1 MRHQKLMVYGVT
13 FYQSSP
19 RQDKCRRRPGGEH
32 RRDPA
37 MLETFYR
44 TIPVMSENNLG
55 VRRERPAR
63 IGLKRSSSA
72 LKMIA
77 GSIRSLPVK

>member
-1 MRHQKLMVYGVT
+1 MEALFAEG
-13 FYQSSP
+13 
-19 RQDKCRRRPGGEH
+19 
-32 RRDPA
+32 PA

-55 VRRERPAR
+55 VPRERPAR
-63 IGLKRSSSA
+63 IASKRSSSA